1 MKPVILAV
9 LFLLIAG
16 TVVGGYFLMKKSKT
30 TAVPTTG
37 TTTNIM
43 NPGKYTCTLISTKAN
58 VGTVDTTTFPGTEA
72 SWACN
77 NWVSACGN
85 GGGCVAQ

>member
-30 TAVPTTG
+30 IAE
-37 TTTNIM
+37 IM
-43 NPGKYTCTLISTKAN
+43 KSGKYTCTLISTKKN
-58 VGTVDTTTFPGTEA
+58 VGTVDTTKFPGTEA
-72 SWACN
+72 RWACN